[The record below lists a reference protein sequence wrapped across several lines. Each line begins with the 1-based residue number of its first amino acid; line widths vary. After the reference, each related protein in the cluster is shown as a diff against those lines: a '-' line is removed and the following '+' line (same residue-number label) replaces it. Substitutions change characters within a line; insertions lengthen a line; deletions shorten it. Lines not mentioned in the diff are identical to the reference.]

1 MSLWDINN
9 APNFKP
15 EGLGIPNEV
24 VATSRGWENA
34 RTGELLVAIRGLNAL
49 QSNVNIEQVFITAQ
63 DKQLY
68 KQGDI
73 FSVTVVLT
81 QKVTVTGSPQI
92 TVSVNGTNVVANYV
106 SGSGTN
112 VLVFQY
118 SVPNN
123 ISSVGG
129 NVSVTSPIALN
140 GGTIVDTANSSLNAQ
155 TAFTPPP
162 TSKVIIDG
170 VAPTITGATL
180 DSATYKHGDTITVT
194 LTMSESVTVVGNPT
208 VALVIN
214 GTTRQAQYAS
224 GSGTNTLKFTYNVQS
239 SDNAAAGQFSMANAV
254 VLPTGASIAD
264 TVGNAAV
271 LSFTPPTTTSVV
283 VSGEIPTV
291 TAAALDKSTYKIGD
305 VMALTL
311 TMNEA
316 TNVVGTPTIGL
327 TVGNTARQ
335 AAYAS
340 GSGTTSLV
348 FHYTVANGDYASAG
362 ELGISDLITVPSG
375 GSLEDAAG
383 NSADLT
389 FTPPSTAAVVVNGE
403 TPTVT
408 NAALDKAAY
417 VTGNDINLTLT
428 MNEATTV
435 VGSPTIALTVGANA
449 RQATY
454 AGGSG
459 TTALLFTYLVA
470 SGDKATAGQFSV
482 AGTIVLANGA
492 TMADSAG
499 NPADL
504 SFTPPVTSSVT
515 VN

>member
-1 MSLWDINN
+1 MALWNTNN
-9 APNFKP
+9 APEIP
-15 EGLGIPNEV
+15 SEGLGSPYSV

-34 RTGELLVAIRGLNAL
+34 QTGELLVAIRGLESL
-49 QSNVNIEQVFITAQ
+49 QSNVNIEEVFITAES
-63 DKQLY
+63 KQLY

-73 FSVTVVLT
+73 FSLTVVLT

-92 TVSVNGTNVVANYV
+92 TVGINGTNVVANYV

-112 VLVFQY
+112 SLVFQY
-118 SVPNN
+118 AVPNN

-129 NVSVTSPIALN
+129 SVSIVSPITLN
-140 GGTIVDTANSSLNAQ
+140 GGTIVDTENSSLNAQ

-180 DSATYKHGDTITVT
+180 DKASYKFGDTLTVT
-194 LTMSESVTVVGNPT
+194 LTASEAVTVVGNPT
-208 VALVIN
+208 LALVIN
-214 GTTRQAQYAS
+214 GTTRQSQFAS
-224 GSGTNTLKFTYNVQS
+224 GSGTNTLKFTYTVQNG
-239 SDNAAAGQFSMANAV
+239 DAAAAGQFSMANAV
-254 VLPTGASIAD
+254 VLPTGASISD

-271 LSFTPPTTTSVV
+271 LSFTPPVTTSVV
-283 VSGEIPTV
+283 VSGTIPAV
-291 TAAALDKSTYKIGD
+291 TAAALDKSLYKIGD

-316 TNVVGTPTIGL
+316 TNVVGIPTVGL

-340 GSGTTSLV
+340 GSGSTSLV
-348 FHYTVANGDYASAG
+348 FHYTVVNGDYASAG
-362 ELGISDLITVPSG
+362 ELGISDLITLPSG
-375 GSLEDAAG
+375 ASLEDAAG
-383 NSADLT
+383 NAADLT
-389 FTPPSTAAVVVNGE
+389 FTPPNTSAVVVNGE

-435 VGSPTIALTVGANA
+435 TGSPTIALTIGAATN
-449 RQATY
+449 QATY

-482 AGTIVLANGA
+482 AGTIVLAGG

-499 NPADL
+499 NPANL